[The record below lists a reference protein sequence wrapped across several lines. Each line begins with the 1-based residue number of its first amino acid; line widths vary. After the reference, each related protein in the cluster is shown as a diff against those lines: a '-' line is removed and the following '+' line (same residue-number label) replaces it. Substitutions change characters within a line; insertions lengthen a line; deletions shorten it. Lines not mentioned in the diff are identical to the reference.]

1 MVAKPV
7 LVPGPDHPISIEAT
21 DGRVVVNAAGQIVAD
36 TTAGV
41 TVREA
46 DYPPVYYIPRADI
59 DIGRLERTKH
69 VTYCPYKG
77 KCNYFSIPGG
87 GERATNAAWTYEAPH
102 EAVAQIKDHIAFY
115 RDRVDSIERTHR

>member
-41 TVREA
+41 TVQEA
-46 DYPPVYYIPRADI
+46 NYPPVYYIPRADI
-59 DIGRLERTKH
+59 AMGRLERTKH

-77 KCNYFSIPGG
+77 KCNYFNIPAG